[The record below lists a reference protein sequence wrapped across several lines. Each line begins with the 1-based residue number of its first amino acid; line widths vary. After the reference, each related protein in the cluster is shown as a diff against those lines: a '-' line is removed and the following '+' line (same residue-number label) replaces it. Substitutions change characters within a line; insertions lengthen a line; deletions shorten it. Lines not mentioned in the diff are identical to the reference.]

1 MNLIGLFTALEHP
14 DVWEPGADNRKLNVQ
29 VKTQFSL
36 ENIVGVRK
44 TEDGKKILIE
54 TKPVDENPNEDELR
68 RQFAEYLA
76 EAEEHEDPDV
86 LLTTTER
93 VKDFALYVYMTED
106 SQFSQL
112 LALWTEFD
120 GTGDLSKFAQF
131 VANKSTEQLAD
142 TDDEEILHDAQL
154 VEDIDGIDD
163 GPRHWLGKE

>member
-86 LLTTTER
+86 LLTPTER

-120 GTGDLSKFAQF
+120 DKDLAKFAQF
-131 VANKSTEQLAD
+131 VAKRCTEPQGD
-142 TDDEEILHDAQL
+142 
-154 VEDIDGIDD
+154 IDD